1 MSSSRVPGGELLSVY
16 LKGFFMGA
24 ADTVPGV
31 SGGTIAL
38 ITGIYERLITAITEF
53 DLGVVQNVF
62 RLHTAE
68 GRAAFREDL
77 LRMDV
82 FFLAALG
89 AGILTAI
96 ITLSRIVE
104 AALHNY
110 PAFTF
115 AFFFGLIAASAIVLY
130 RHVNVATPGRL
141 AVGVAGF
148 TFAFLISGASS
159 SGGLPNSLPFA
170 FVAGAIAITAMILPG
185 ISGSFLLLLM
195 GQYQFMLGT
204 LRAFVDGLINVA
216 RGGAIDPVVEPA
228 TTVVVFGVG
237 AVVGLLTIAHVI
249 RWALSNY
256 RAATLTFLVSL
267 MVGAL
272 RLPAE
277 EVLANGTFDSA
288 VSVATVVVIAVVGG
302 AAVLMLDWYTD
313 DLEYA

>member
-1 MSSSRVPGGELLSVY
+1 MSDSRIPGGELFSIY

-38 ITGIYERLITAITEF
+38 ITGIYERLISAITEL
-53 DLGVVQNVF
+53 DAAAIANVF

-68 GRAAFREDL
+68 GRTAFRDDL

-82 FFLAALG
+82 VFLAALG
-89 AGILTAI
+89 AGILTAL

-104 AALHNY
+104 TALVEY

-130 RHVNVATPGRL
+130 NHVNVNTPARL
-141 AVGVAGF
+141 AVAVVGF
-148 TFAFLISGASS
+148 VFAFLISGASS
-159 SGGLPNSLPFA
+159 SGGLPNTLPFA
-170 FVAGAIAITAMILPG
+170 FVAGAVAITAMILPG

-195 GQYQFMLGT
+195 GQYEFMLGT
-204 LRAFVDGLINVA
+204 LRRFIDALLVVV
-216 RGGAIDPVVEPA
+216 RGGATAAVIEPA

-249 RWALSNY
+249 RWALTHY

-277 EVLANGTFDSA
+277 RVLANGTFESA
-288 VSVATVVVIAVVGG
+288 LSIGTVVLIAIVGG
-302 AAVLMLDWYTD
+302 AAVLALDWYTD